1 MDDFFGGVSQTRHD
15 TSKGGCDLPI
25 LYRDGS
31 VVGCFFLVPRE
42 PANRLLEHT
51 SIEVWPLLGR
61 ALVLLFA
68 WEYRDSTVGTYG
80 EVGLGIQARRR
91 GSRPSLLRLGMDM
104 RAQEDQ
110 GVWVQNLPVTTPE
123 AFVAGVELWGFPKYV
138 TPIETDFATRA
149 RIKLGDE
156 LELDVGPMRG
166 PTTKGLPTVTY
177 TSKAGQ
183 LIRTVITVGHK
194 LRWDIGTDTRL
205 SLRGAGPTAESA
217 RALGLDRARPACVF
231 RSDAF
236 RAQLP
241 AGTAVGPITR

>member
-1 MDDFFGGVSQTRHD
+1 MGDLFDGVVQARHD
-15 TSKGGCDLPI
+15 TSSGGCDLPI

-31 VVGCFFLVPRE
+31 CVGCFYLVDKS
-42 PANRLLEHT
+42 AADAMLAHT

-68 WEYRDSTVGTYG
+68 WEYRDSSVGAYG

-110 GVWVQNLPVTTPE
+110 GVWVQNLPVSTQD
-123 AFVAGVELWGFPKYV
+123 AFVAGVELWGYPKYV
-138 TPIETDFATRA
+138 TPIETDFTTRA

-166 PTTKGLPTVTY
+166 PKTRGLPTVTY
-177 TSKAGQ
+177 TSRGGQ
-183 LIRTVITVGHK
+183 LIRTVITVGHG
-194 LRWDIGTDTRL
+194 LRWDIGSDTRL
-205 SLRGAGPTAESA
+205 TLRGPGPTADSA
-217 RALGLDRARPACVF
+217 RALGLESAKPACVF
-231 RSDAF
+231 RTEAF

-241 AGTAVGPITR
+241 AGTAVGPIAR